1 MIAILD
7 ADKEGFL
14 RNETSLI
21 QIIGRAARNAHGE
34 VIMYADTV
42 TPSMER
48 AIRETERRRN
58 IQMQYNQE
66 HHIVP
71 KTIVKPIQDISA
83 FVQTEEKIR
92 QIDDG
97 EISAQTL
104 SAKALEDLIQKLTA
118 EMKKA
123 SDQLDFEYAAQIRD
137 KIRQL
142 QTQKKEKK

>member
-1 MIAILD
+1 M
-7 ADKEGFL
+7 
-14 RNETSLI
+14 
-21 QIIGRAARNAHGE
+21 
-34 VIMYADTV
+34 
-42 TPSMER
+42 
-48 AIRETERRRN
+48 
-58 IQMQYNQE
+58 
-66 HHIVP
+66 P